1 MRRKLS
7 IFVIASFL
15 AGYALLTIGCSTGD
29 SLEHDDGDTSVN
41 FNLDEPNLQERLG
54 KDDGYAF
61 AIFYGSDIHG
71 SLETCG

>member
-7 IFVIASFL
+7 LFVIVTFL
-15 AGYALLTIGCSTGD
+15 TGFAILTNGCSGN
-29 SLEHDDGDTSVN
+29 EAVEYDDGDTSVN
-41 FNLDEPNLQERLG
+41 FNIDEPNFQERLG